1 MFFMLT
7 VSQII
12 LLASADIKLIF
23 GVIWRGGNSAFFI
36 DEATVILC
44 AVGVSDSMHSKY
56 IVYMFDIW
64 KYFNCEAF
72 K

>member
-1 MFFMLT
+1 M
-7 VSQII
+7 
-12 LLASADIKLIF
+12 
-23 GVIWRGGNSAFFI
+23 VIWRGGNSDLFI

-56 IVYMFDIW
+56 IVYMFDVW

>member
-1 MFFMLT
+1 M
-7 VSQII
+7 
-12 LLASADIKLIF
+12 
-23 GVIWRGGNSAFFI
+23 FI
-36 DEATVILC
+36 DKATVILC

-72 K
+72 KKLFTQHKMLSLTVLVNPFAPEPPVTARV